1 VKHFPKFSFW
11 ILVSNI
17 CPSSSS
23 NSCRPVYCVSGDNG
37 ERGLYWATSDNEETC
52 DVIEVPLQP
61 GDLAFIISGTHHG
74 VHHVKRKV
82 PRITLNIFM

>member
-1 VKHFPKFSFW
+1 MQS
-11 ILVSNI
+11 
-17 CPSSSS
+17 CAASS
-23 NSCRPVYCVSGDNG
+23 CVLNVVAKEHRTCGDNG

>member
-1 VKHFPKFSFW
+1 MAVGKIAKDVVRE
-11 ILVSNI
+11 LELMN
-17 CPSSSS
+17 CAA
-23 NSCRPVYCVSGDNG
+23 VYCVSGDNG
-37 ERGLYWATSDNEETC
+37 EPGLYWATSDNEETC

-74 VHHVKRKV
+74 VHHVNRKV